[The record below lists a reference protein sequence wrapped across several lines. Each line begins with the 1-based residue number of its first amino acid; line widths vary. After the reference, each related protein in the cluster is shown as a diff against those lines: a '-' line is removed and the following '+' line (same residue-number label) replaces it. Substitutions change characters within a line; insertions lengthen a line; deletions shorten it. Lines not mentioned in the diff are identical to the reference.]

1 MGMKGFS
8 LIELMVVLAIVALL
22 TMIAMPNFMR
32 YLAKAQRTE
41 AYINLK
47 SLFLAQKAYA
57 AEHNGKYAKNLTGKD
72 SLQWSPADIKYTY
85 GFASGGNAAVVG
97 CLGTPASALQ
107 GTSVDGSRFT
117 MAAAGDIDGDGI
129 PDVLTIDQDGKI
141 TIVNDDL
148 A

>member
-1 MGMKGFS
+1 MKGFS
-8 LIELMVVLAIVALL
+8 LIELMVVLAIIALL
-22 TMIAMPNFMR
+22 TMIAMPNFTR

-57 AEHNGKYAKNLTGKD
+57 ADHQGKYAKNLTGKD
-72 SLQWSPADIKYTY
+72 SLQWNPGEVKYTY
-85 GFASGGNAAVVG
+85 GFPSGGSASVI
-97 CLGTPASALQ
+97 GTLQAPASALQ
-107 GTSVDGSRFT
+107 GASVDGARFT

-141 TIVNDDL
+141 IIVNDDL
-148 A
+148 S